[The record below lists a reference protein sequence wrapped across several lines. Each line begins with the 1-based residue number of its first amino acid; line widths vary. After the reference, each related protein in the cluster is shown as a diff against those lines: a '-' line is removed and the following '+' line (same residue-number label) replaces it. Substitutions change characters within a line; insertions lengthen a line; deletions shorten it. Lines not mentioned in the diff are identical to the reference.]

1 MPVVLFFGDG
11 RISEFPAGVD
21 VETRHDG
28 FVHVL
33 RYGPQPP
40 TVESMATFRA
50 TDVALAQIYR
60 HGALIAVVPGN
71 RSAA

>member
-1 MPVVLFFGDG
+1 
-11 RISEFPAGVD
+11 VD

-28 FVHVL
+28 FMHVL

-60 HGALIAVVPGN
+60 HGALLAVIPGA